1 MDKFTIAHDIP
12 AEIALEAGAPESS
25 KEGGRKELRPLG
37 DWELALVG
45 GGENVP
51 NW

>member
-1 MDKFTIAHDIP
+1 MDKLNLATALSGDVAQELET
-12 AEIALEAGAPESS
+12 AEFPGEQAQSEI
-25 KEGGRKELRPLG
+25 RPLG
-37 DWELALVG
+37 DWEMALVG